1 MGLVDE
7 YFSSWAKARKLP
19 WLFLTYLSPLPPVSL
34 LSAAAEKNQSIS
46 VFVTSPHF
54 SPRTNLFFF
63 ALRTDTLKTVGG
75 MTGLSSNA
83 EPGVLATA
91 RYGKDKV
98 RVFRVVRDTESKV
111 HNVVEYNV
119 TVLLEGAM
127 DTRYGRKLPKC
138 RFDSRANL
146 PIAKLHP
153 SEQRRRRRDGLEC
166 VVSPF
171 CNKTKKKNLSV
182 THQQ

>member
-1 MGLVDE
+1 MA
-7 YFSSWAKARKLP
+7 FSHVLISPTPCVFTICRGGKKSI
-19 WLFLTYLSPLPPVSL
+19 YLCIRNITPL
-34 LSAAAEKNQSIS
+34 LSENQS
-46 VFVTSPHF
+46 
-54 SPRTNLFFF
+54 LFFF
-63 ALRTDTLKTVGG
+63 ALRTNTLKTVGG

-153 SEQRRRRRDGLEC
+153 SEQLRRRRDGLEC

-171 CNKTKKKNLSV
+171 CNKTKKQTSVNPTTVKNITNCIV
-182 THQQ
+182 AFNAFV

>member
-1 MGLVDE
+1 
-7 YFSSWAKARKLP
+7 
-19 WLFLTYLSPLPPVSL
+19 
-34 LSAAAEKNQSIS
+34 
-46 VFVTSPHF
+46 
-54 SPRTNLFFF
+54 
-63 ALRTDTLKTVGG
+63 

-127 DTRYGRKLPKC
+127 DTRCGRKLPKC

-171 CNKTKKKNLSV
+171 
-182 THQQ
+182 